1 VYLIFWCPCQEDPKN
16 KTLEIP
22 AFILYCSCIILAN
35 VILYCSDEKGVTGMN
50 EFKEFLKEHRVKE
63 KYIPHYV
70 RWITRCYA
78 FLGEEFSARLDGSQK
93 ERFLKHIAG
102 QFEEWQVKQ
111 SDYAIKLYQ
120 YFLSSKEKADNVQTS
135 SPEAWDWLQE
145 EASRLLRLKHRSYRT
160 KKTYLGWIRRFG
172 EFLGYKAPEKLSGQ
186 DLQDFLTYLA
196 VKRRVSSSTQN
207 QALNALVF
215 LFREVLQKDVG
226 IYIDAV
232 RAKEKRRLPVV
243 LSKQEVFDIFDRM
256 PGVHRLM
263 AMVIYGCGLRL
274 SECLM
279 FRIKDVDLKKA
290 LVVVRSGKG
299 DEDRVTVLPQS
310 LRDDLKEQMEYARQ
324 IYKKDRKND
333 IAGVVL
339 PRALERKYPNA
350 GKRWEWFW
358 LFPSQ
363 PLSVDPRTAVVR
375 RHHMHPASLQRAFK
389 RAVEEAGIAKPAT
402 IHTLRHSS
410 FRSWL
415 RH

>member
-1 VYLIFWCPCQEDPKN
+1 
-16 KTLEIP
+16 
-22 AFILYCSCIILAN
+22 
-35 VILYCSDEKGVTGMN
+35 
-50 EFKEFLKEHRVKE
+50 
-63 KYIPHYV
+63 
-70 RWITRCYA
+70 
-78 FLGEEFSARLDGSQK
+78 
-93 ERFLKHIAG
+93 
-102 QFEEWQVKQ
+102 
-111 SDYAIKLYQ
+111 
-120 YFLSSKEKADNVQTS
+120 
-135 SPEAWDWLQE
+135 
-145 EASRLLRLKHRSYRT
+145 
-160 KKTYLGWIRRFG
+160 
-172 EFLGYKAPEKLSGQ
+172 
-186 DLQDFLTYLA
+186 
-196 VKRRVSSSTQN
+196 
-207 QALNALVF
+207 LNTLVF
-215 LFREVLQKDVG
+215 LFREVLQMDVG